1 MITDNEKT
9 LLKLLSDYKIYSD
22 EDDTDVKRC
31 RNSLIAAIG
40 LGARV
45 NNCTEDAIR
54 IIKNNPGLDFDTIS
68 KMIFELFQPLEFVDD

>member
-9 LLKLLSDYKIYSD
+9 LLKLLSEYKRYSD
-22 EDDTDVKRC
+22 DEDTDIKKC

-54 IIKNNPGLDFDTIS
+54 IIKDHPGLDFDTIS
-68 KMIFELFQPLEFVDD
+68 KMIFELFEPLEFVDE